1 MAETETETEGGAA
14 AAEEAGEQS
23 PPLPG
28 EGTPEGE
35 KLAAAHAAFERGD
48 YARVRELCDELREAP
63 RDDVALAA
71 RELRKRTEVDPV
83 QVGVVLACL
92 VLFGIIA
99 YTYVF

>member
-1 MAETETETEGGAA
+1 MAETRAERKEPEADEETP
-14 AAEEAGEQS
+14 

-35 KLAAAHAAFERGD
+35 RLAQAHAAFERGD
-48 YARVRELCDELREAP
+48 YARVRELCDTLVEASA
-63 RDDVALAA
+63 DDVARAA
-71 RELRKRTEVDPV
+71 RELRSRTEIDPV

-99 YTYVF
+99 YTYVL